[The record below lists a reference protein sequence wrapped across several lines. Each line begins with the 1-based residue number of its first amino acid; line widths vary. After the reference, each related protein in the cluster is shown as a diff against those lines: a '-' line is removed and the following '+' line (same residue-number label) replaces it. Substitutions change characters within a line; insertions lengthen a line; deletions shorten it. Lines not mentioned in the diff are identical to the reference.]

1 MIEIRQ
7 TDIYKNGLLR
17 LKTEMQEHVLMFV
30 SEEYHWEILAME
42 TCWRRSIR
50 NQDRLR
56 TWIPPIFSPEEKY
69 HNHSDLRW

>member
-30 SEEYHWEILAME
+30 SEEYHWEILAM
-42 TCWRRSIR
+42 
-50 NQDRLR
+50 
-56 TWIPPIFSPEEKY
+56 
-69 HNHSDLRW
+69 